1 MKRFIISFTCFV
13 VPIFIIG
20 IVAEFCIRK
29 LPNSY
34 KFKYEWMQEHAS
46 DVETLVFGSSHTYYG
61 FQPKYYEG
69 KAFNLAN
76 SAQLIEQDLFLLKY
90 WSDRYSKLKTV
101 IYPISYFTLFYPDLL
116 SGKASLIARYY
127 KIYMDCDLYP
137 SLSFYYNF
145 EIAEP
150 RSAFAKIRRFL
161 QGSSGKDWFCD
172 EYGNEAFN
180 VISNRGNDWSKKDKK
195 TAHDEYSK
203 TWEYIPQNYS
213 KLEGIIK
220 FCKEKGIRLVLITT
234 PCWHS
239 YYDNLNDKQLNKTYS
254 IIHELQQKYDLPYFN
269 YLKDNRFTEEDFFN
283 GSHLSDVGEKK
294 FTKILNEDIV
304 SLEKGRL

>member
-13 VPIFIIG
+13 VPIIIIG

-46 DVETLVFGSSHTYYG
+46 DVETLAFGSSHTYYG

-101 IYPISYFTLFYPDLL
+101 IYPISYFTLFYPD
-116 SGKASLIARYY
+116 
-127 KIYMDCDLYP
+127 YP
-137 SLSFYYNF
+137 SFSFYYNF

-161 QGSSGKDWFCD
+161 QGESGKDWFCD

-180 VISNRGNDWSKKDKK
+180 VISNRGDDWSKRDKK

-269 YLKDNRFTEEDFFN
+269 YLKDNRFTEDDFFN

-294 FTKILNEDIV
+294 FTKILNQDIV
-304 SLEKGRL
+304 SLEKGHRDASPIGL